1 MIFSAKDKKSSQIIF
16 TLGLLWV
23 YSGFTLDFTLDFSP
37 SFLFHSPVSCSKLLQ
52 TCFNVN
58 LAYSKRVSKF
68 TSKIELFCT
77 NFMISRKISEKYQKG
92 IRKVSERCQKL
103 SSTPLKI
110 LQFCSIF
117 QNSFSIVFFRA
128 FKIILII

>member
-1 MIFSAKDKKSSQIIF
+1 MNFPS
-16 TLGLLWV
+16 
-23 YSGFTLDFTLDFSP
+23 DFWQVDFSP
-37 SFLFHSPVSCSKLLQ
+37 ELVQSWSRAGPELVQSWSILKPCLLFHSPVSCSKLFQ

-77 NFMISRKISEKYQKG
+77 NFMTSRKIWRKLGERLEKG
-92 IRKVSERCQKL
+92 WRKFGENF
-103 SSTPLKI
+103 STPLKI

>member
-1 MIFSAKDKKSSQIIF
+1 ML
-16 TLGLLWV
+16 TLCSLYARFMLI
-23 YSGFTLDFTLDFSP
+23 LKPCL
-37 SFLFHSPVSCSKLLQ
+37 LFHSPVNYSKLLQ
-52 TCFNVN
+52 THFNVN

-68 TSKIELFCT
+68 TSKIELSARILCEV
-77 NFMISRKISEKYQKG
+77 EKALHQRYQSVTEVLQ
-92 IRKVSERCQKL
+92 IF
-103 SSTPLKI
+103 STPLKI